1 MSVFRNRS
9 LRRFEECVSFVRA
22 GQAMSA
28 TGTSK
33 IRRKSRPPTS
43 FAGKHLVFGEL
54 KERGFDAQLGPR
66 EHEMLVRAGDSPPM
80 RIQVKTTHSTPWYV
94 RHTSFVGSL
103 ANEVTV
109 FVLLGLE
116 GNAKSA
122 RFFVAKN
129 RDLAAHFRVA
139 SNCEGIG
146 EPPNIRSYGYI
157 DYKFVEKYENNL
169 DILR

>member
-1 MSVFRNRS
+1 
-9 LRRFEECVSFVRA
+9 
-22 GQAMSA
+22 
-28 TGTSK
+28 
-33 IRRKSRPPTS
+33 
-43 FAGKHLVFGEL
+43 VFGEL

-80 RIQVKTTHSTPWYV
+80 RIRVKTTHSTPWYV
-94 RHTSFVGSL
+94 RRRTFVGSL

-129 RDLAAHFRVA
+129 RDLEAHFRVA
-139 SNCEGIG
+139 SNCEGISK
-146 EPPNIRSYGYI
+146 PPNIRSYGYI
-157 DYKFVEKYENNL
+157 DYEFVEKYEDNWG
-169 DILR
+169 ILR

>member
-1 MSVFRNRS
+1 
-9 LRRFEECVSFVRA
+9 
-22 GQAMSA
+22 
-28 TGTSK
+28 
-33 IRRKSRPPTS
+33 
-43 FAGKHLVFGEL
+43 
-54 KERGFDAQLGPR
+54 
-66 EHEMLVRAGDSPPM
+66 M

-157 DYKFVEKYENNL
+157 DYKFVEKYENNW
-169 DILR
+169 DMLR